1 VHSETT
7 EKPRRTESAN
17 LARSALV
24 FVVLI
29 GIVSLFSDMTYEAAR
44 GINGAFLA
52 YLGASAVVVG
62 VSSGLAELLG
72 YIVRLGSGY
81 VAGRTGRYW
90 LWTGIGFVVKP
101 FRRTGNGIGR
111 QLAGGGSA
119 HHCRGVSGKEF
130 VTLPVTQ
137 CSRMPAA

>member
-1 VHSETT
+1 MQSETT
-7 EKPRRTESAN
+7 RKPRKTQSAG

-29 GIVSLFSDMTYEAAR
+29 GVVSLFSDMTYEAAR

-81 VAGRTGRYW
+81 VAGRTGRY
-90 LWTGIGFVVKP
+90 
-101 FRRTGNGIGR
+101 
-111 QLAGGGSA
+111 
-119 HHCRGVSGKEF
+119 
-130 VTLPVTQ
+130 
-137 CSRMPAA
+137 